1 MAKKVGTLEEAQALV
16 DALYRKAEETNRE
29 LEQAIQHARSN
40 FAVIEKLAVSSQ
52 EIGKAVKVIKNIA
65 GQTNMLALNA
75 SIEAAGAGE
84 AGKGFA
90 VVANEVKDLSR
101 QTAEATNM
109 IAERVDEIQS
119 NASEATSTAREM
131 IQSIQRISAA
141 NSEIFQTA
149 GIGLGA
155 GGGGGVE

>member
-1 MAKKVGTLEEAQALV
+1 MTTHVSSLEEAQELINS
-16 DALYRKAEETNRE
+16 LYRKAEETNRE

-40 FAVIEKLAVSSQ
+40 FAVIEKLAMSSQ

-109 IAERVDEIQS
+109 IAERVDEIQT
-119 NASEATSTAREM
+119 NTYEATSTAKEM
-131 IQSIQRISAA
+131 IQSIQRISAT
-141 NSEIFQTA
+141 NNEIFQNA
-149 GIGLGA
+149 DA
-155 GGGGGVE
+155 EFAKSDGGGF

>member
-1 MAKKVGTLEEAQALV
+1 MANAPQVQTLEDAQELINT
-16 DALYRKAEETNRE
+16 LFQKAEETNRE
-29 LEQAIQHARSN
+29 LKQAIQHAQSN
-40 FAVIEKLAVSSQ
+40 FAVIEKLAAATQ
-52 EIGKAVKVIKNIA
+52 EIGKVVKVIKNIA

-109 IAERVDEIQS
+109 IAARVDEIQTKT
-119 NASEATSTAREM
+119 SEASNTARE
-131 IQSIQRISAA
+131 IVQSIRRISDSNGEAFHF
-141 NSEIFQTA
+141 NT
-149 GIGLGA
+149 
-155 GGGGGVE
+155 GV

>member
-149 GIGLGA
+149 GIGLGV
-155 GGGGGVE
+155 GGGAE

>member
-131 IQSIQRISAA
+131 IQSIQRISTA

-149 GIGLGA
+149 GIGLGTS
-155 GGGGGVE
+155 GGME

>member
-119 NASEATSTAREM
+119 NASEATSTAGEM
-131 IQSIQRISAA
+131 IQSIQRISTA

-149 GIGLGA
+149 GIGLGGSGA
-155 GGGGGVE
+155 GLD